1 MIREQ
6 IAQITARH
14 PGIAKARLTVDRD
27 GDNDVMTLAVESDG
41 IDADAVEATMRDI
54 LKLRGTVQTQATGT
68 LPNDGK
74 VIDDIRK
81 FD

>member
-1 MIREQ
+1 MSSRISNRF
-6 IAQITARH
+6 
-14 PGIAKARLTVDRD
+14 LRD
-27 GDNDVMTLAVESDG
+27 AVEG
-41 IDADAVEATMRDI
+41 GTDAEAIEATMRDI
-54 LKLRGTVQTQATGT
+54 LKLRGSVTLAEIGT